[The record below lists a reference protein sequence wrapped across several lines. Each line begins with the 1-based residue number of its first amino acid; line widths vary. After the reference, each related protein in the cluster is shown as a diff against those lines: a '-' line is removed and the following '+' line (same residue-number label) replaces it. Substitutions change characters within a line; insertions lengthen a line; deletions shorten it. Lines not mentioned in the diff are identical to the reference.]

1 MNPTFVFL
9 PTKTKQSSQV
19 SFLRRR
25 FHYTDTSVLLEN
37 TPLVKFIRNKIR
49 DSCGV
54 FSISSL
60 VKIYRWFHWYQVSLK
75 LYLKFVGVWS
85 KHLRV
90 FLESPR
96 QSSEIFVNLR
106 KISKNVRQ
114 RSCDLRTNFRGF
126 SEIFGKWSEIFGK
139 SSKTPSSVCL
149 HKIIEKRLPVSLKIW
164 ILCSR
169 GKNNI
174 LLVRFGHSWD
184 IVLATNIKFISRYR
198 VISSVYFFHVTSA
211 SRNQT

>member
-60 VKIYRWFHWYQVSLK
+60 VKIAYRWFHWYQVCLFK
-75 LYLKFVGVWS
+75 LYLNLLVCDRNIFGCSS
-85 KHLRV
+85 KV
-90 FLESPR
+90 FGNLLK
-96 QSSEIFVNLR
+96 SSL
-106 KISKNVRQ
+106 
-114 RSCDLRTNFRGF
+114 
-126 SEIFGKWSEIFGK
+126 IFGKFRKMFDNVRVTFGQILENFRK
-139 SSKTPSSVCL
+139 SSESGRKSS
-149 HKIIEKRLPVSLKIW
+149 ENRQKR
-164 ILCSR
+164 R
-169 GKNNI
+169 
-174 LLVRFGHSWD
+174 HQ
-184 IVLATNIKFISRYR
+184 Y
-198 VISSVYFFHVTSA
+198 VYI
-211 SRNQT
+211 R